1 MTTILLVEDDPVNA
15 RVFEKVLKKRGGFH
29 VIHSQDV
36 EEILTVSQGGQI
48 DAILLDVSLSQSTYK
63 GEAVDGIRI
72 AQLLKGDPQTQGIPI
87 ILVTAHAMRGDR
99 EAFLTQS
106 GADGYIAKPVV
117 DHQVMVDQV
126 LALLPEGISS
136 NSLASAP

>member
-1 MTTILLVEDDPVNA
+1 MAMILLVEDDPVNA
-15 RVFEKVLKKRGGFH
+15 RVFEKVLRKRGGFE

-36 EEILTVSQGGQI
+36 EEILKLAEGQTV
-48 DAILLDVSLSQSTYK
+48 DAILLDVSLSQSTYR

-72 AQLLKGDPQTQGIPI
+72 AQLLKGNPATTWIPI

-99 EAFLTQS
+99 ESFLAQS

-117 DHQVMVDQV
+117 DHQLMIDQV
-126 LALLPEGISS
+126 MALLPAKAKVESTQD
-136 NSLASAP
+136 

>member
-1 MTTILLVEDDPVNA
+1 MAMILLVEDDPVNA
-15 RVFEKVLKKRGGFH
+15 RVFEKVLKKRGGFE

-36 EEILTVSQGGQI
+36 EEILKLAEGQTV
-48 DAILLDVSLSQSTYK
+48 DAILLDVSLSQSTYR

-72 AQLLKGDPQTQGIPI
+72 AQLLKGNPATTWIPI

-99 EAFLTQS
+99 ESFLAQS

-117 DHQVMVDQV
+117 DHQLMIDQV
-126 LALLPEGISS
+126 MALLPAKAKVESTQD
-136 NSLASAP
+136 

>member
-15 RVFEKVLKKRGGFH
+15 RVFEKVLKKRGGFT
-29 VIHSQDV
+29 VRLSQDV
-36 EEILTVSQGGQI
+36 EEILQLAHSQEI
-48 DAILLDVSLSQSTYK
+48 DGILLDVSLSQSTYR

-72 AQLLKGDPQTQGIPI
+72 AQLLKEDPQTKLIPI

-99 EAFLTQS
+99 EAFLAQS

-117 DHQVMVDQV
+117 DHQDMVNQV
-126 LALLPEGISS
+126 LALLPTPQDS
-136 NSLASAP
+136 